1 MATLFDII
9 VVGAGHAGC
18 EAALSASR
26 MGLEILLL
34 TMDPGRVALMSCNP
48 AIGGLAKGHLVREI
62 DALGGEM
69 ARAADACGI
78 QFRMLNMRKGP
89 AVRAL
94 RAQADRLLYTR
105 YMKGVLEREA
115 RLSLREAEVERVIIE
130 GGRAA
135 GVLTKGGE
143 SFRARAVIL
152 SPGTFPNGLLH
163 IGLRSF
169 PGGRVGERPSV
180 GLTAGLRELGFE
192 LGRLKTG
199 TPPRLEG
206 KTIDFSSLE
215 VQPGDVP
222 PRPFSYST
230 KAILKQQ
237 VPCHLTWTNPET
249 HRIIRE
255 NLDRSPLYGGVIK
268 GVGPRYCPSIEDKVM
283 RFPEK
288 ERHQV
293 FLEPE
298 GLDTTEIY
306 ANGVSTSLPEDV
318 QLAFLRTI
326 RGLERVEVVR
336 PGYAVEYDF
345 VPPTQLKPTL
355 ETKLI
360 PGLFHAGQIN
370 GTSGYEEAAA
380 QGLLAGIN
388 AALGVRGEE
397 GLVLERSRAY
407 IGVLIDDLVTKGTG
421 EPYRMFTSR
430 AEFRLL
436 LRHDNA
442 DLRLSELGHR
452 VGLLPDEA
460 YSAFCRKREM
470 VEKEVARLEREGVNP
485 GSAIDEFLLARGSS
499 PLRMPATLAEL
510 LRRPELSYG
519 DIIELDGGGEGGLS
533 GEEAEEVEVQV
544 KYQGYIRRQEAQ
556 VRRLA
561 AAEGRLIPEDFN
573 FQEIKGLSREV
584 GEKLERIRPR
594 TLGQA
599 SRISGVT
606 PSAIA
611 VLEVYLERRRRERAR
626 SP

>member
-1 MATLFDII
+1 
-9 VVGAGHAGC
+9 
-18 EAALSASR
+18 
-26 MGLEILLL
+26 
-34 TMDPGRVALMSCNP
+34 
-48 AIGGLAKGHLVREI
+48 
-62 DALGGEM
+62 
-69 ARAADACGI
+69 
-78 QFRMLNMRKGP
+78 
-89 AVRAL
+89 
-94 RAQADRLLYTR
+94 
-105 YMKGVLEREA
+105 LERQA
-115 RLSLREAEVERVIIE
+115 RLSLREAEVERVIVE
-130 GGRAA
+130 RGRAA
-135 GVLTKGGE
+135 GVMARGGE
-143 SFRARAVIL
+143 EFRARAVIL

-163 IGLRSF
+163 IGLQSF

-180 GLTAGLRELGFE
+180 GLTESLREFSFE

-199 TPPRLEG
+199 TPPRLDG

-215 VQPGDVP
+215 VQPGDGR

-230 KAILKQQ
+230 KEIRREQL
-237 VPCHLTWTNPET
+237 PCHLTWTNPET

-255 NLDRSPLYGGVIK
+255 NLDRSPLYSGVIK

-326 RGLERVEVVR
+326 KGLERVEMVR

-345 VPPTQLKPTL
+345 VPPTQLEPTL

-380 QGLLAGIN
+380 QGLIAGIN
-388 AALGVRGEE
+388 AALFVKGEE

-407 IGVLIDDLVTKGTG
+407 IGVLIDDLVTKGTQ

-442 DLRLSELGHR
+442 DLRLSEIGHR

-460 YSAFCRKREM
+460 YRAFCQKREK
-470 VEKEVARLEREGVNP
+470 VEQEVARLKREGVNP
-485 GSAIDEFLLARGSS
+485 SPDIDSYLVARGST
-499 PLRMPATLAEL
+499 PLRMPSTLAEL

-519 DIIELDGGGEGGLS
+519 DIIALDGRGERGLS
-533 GEEAEEVEVQV
+533 PEEAEEVEVQV

-556 VRRLA
+556 VRRLS
-561 AAEGRLIPEDFN
+561 AAEARLIPEDFD

-584 GEKLERIRPR
+584 REKLERIRPR

-611 VLEVYLERRRRERAR
+611 ILEVYLERRRRESAR